1 MEISGYEG
9 LLLLAN
15 RIGYDDDVTD
25 PLEDDLSTEKS
36 TLRQLEGLSKGSKV
50 KSMLGKLLG

>member
-15 RIGYDDDVTD
+15 EIGYDDVTD
-25 PLEDDLSTEKS
+25 PLEDNLSTEKS

>member
-15 RIGYDDDVTD
+15 RIGYDDDVTNL
-25 PLEDDLSTEKS
+25 LEDDLSTEKS

-50 KSMLGKLLG
+50 KSMLEKLLG